1 MPRFKMIGACPI
13 EVDGRWVAPGS
24 GEFEADLPAEKLA
37 FFTQIGAISV
47 VAPPKA
53 DVKPLRIVG
62 EK

>member
-13 EVDGRWVAPGS
+13 EIDGRWIMPGDAD
-24 GEFEADLPAEKLA
+24 FDADLPAEKLA

-47 VAPPKA
+47 AAPKA
-53 DVKPLRIVG
+53 DPKPLRIVG